1 MMHCN
6 VHHLVL
12 SLGSAQTLASQLDC
26 TTPLASTPSLFTPCL
41 YTSARASEARALK
54 RSCALSGSAVMRSR
68 TGTSWPSALDLLSGQ
83 ENGAV

>member
-1 MMHCN
+1 MHYN
-6 VHHLVL
+6 VYHLVL

-26 TTPLASTPSLFTPCL
+26 STPLASTPSLFTPWL

-54 RSCALSGSAVMRSR
+54 RSYALSGSTVMRSR
-68 TGTSWPSALDLLSGQ
+68 IGTSWPSALDLLSGQ